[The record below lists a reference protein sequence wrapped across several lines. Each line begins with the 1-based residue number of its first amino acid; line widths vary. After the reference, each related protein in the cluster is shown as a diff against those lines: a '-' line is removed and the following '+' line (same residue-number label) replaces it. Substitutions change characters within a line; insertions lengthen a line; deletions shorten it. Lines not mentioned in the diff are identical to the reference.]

1 MLIFNPRRIF
11 AQRGIERA
19 SGMLVK
25 NGLAPSTAT
34 RFLQAQTSLIKIEY
48 IEKVCVLM
56 HCTPSDLFDWK
67 PDAKNI
73 LPENHP
79 LKVLERS
86 EKIINIRELL
96 SDLPVEKLSQV
107 ETLVNDLKNG

>member
-11 AQRGIERA
+11 AQRGIEKP
-19 SGMLVK
+19 SGMLVR

-56 HCTPSDLFDWK
+56 HCTPNDLFAWK
-67 PDAKNI
+67 PDKKTI

-79 LKVLERS
+79 LRALERK
-86 EKIINIRELL
+86 EKIANIRELL
-96 SDLPVEKLSQV
+96 SDLPVEKLSQI
-107 ETLVNDLKNG
+107 EAIVNDLKNS